1 MENKLFQKNNP
12 NRQKLIK
19 PIADLDINEEVYSVA
34 TDNAFIADNEF
45 NIDAPAIAA
54 KKSTLKTSLKMSK
67 RDVKNYIKDLKHLQ
81 DCLRTALK
89 LELSTIPPYL
99 CGLYT
104 IKEGSNVEAAAL
116 IRSVV
121 VEEMLHMVLVSNI
134 LNAITD
140 PKTIKKGDKLFN
152 VKDIIPVYP
161 TPLPGGIVPEVPKG
175 FPPFEVHL
183 LKFSREALDEFSTIE
198 RPSDPKAPITKNFDS
213 IGQFYEAIRYGLLRL
228 NEEAKKTTKKGI
240 FIGDPSRQITPEHY
254 YGSGGKITK
263 VVNYE
268 DAEEAIGEIVGQGE
282 GIDGTIA
289 TEQVLFGEDI
299 EYAHYFKFQEICY
312 GRMYSA
318 NDTNFQMPVKS
329 IPTGKPFTVSWS
341 SVYNMKANPKMK
353 DYENNPELLEK
364 AKDFNKVYVQLLNG
378 INDAVSGEPEL
389 LIKGI
394 TVMYELKYK
403 ALELLNIPLDN
414 GECAGPTFEYVEV

>member
-12 NRQKLIK
+12 NRQKLIQ
-19 PIADLDINEEVYSVA
+19 PISDEDNHEEVVSITENA
-34 TDNAFIADNEF
+34 TFVKNEM
-45 NIDAPAIAA
+45 PVML
-54 KKSTLKTSLKMSK
+54 KKMSLK
-67 RDVKNYIKDLKHLQ
+67 DVKNYVKDIKHLQ
-81 DCLRTALK
+81 DCLRTALQ

-104 IKEGSNVEAAAL
+104 IKEGSNVEAGAL

-161 TPLPGGIVPEVPKG
+161 TPLPGGIIPEVPKG
-175 FPPFEVHL
+175 TPPFKVQL

-198 RPSDPKAPITKNFDS
+198 RPSDPQAPITGHFDS
-213 IGQFYEAIRYGLLRL
+213 IGQFYEAIRYGLFRL
-228 NEEAKKTTKKGI
+228 NKTTPGGI
-240 FIGDPSRQITPEHY
+240 FIGDPKRQITPEHY

-263 VVNYE
+263 VTTYE
-268 DAEEAIGEIVGQGE
+268 EAEEAIGEIVGQGE
-282 GIDGTIA
+282 GIDGTIS
-289 TEQVLFGEDI
+289 TEQVMFGEDI
-299 EYAHYFKFQEICY
+299 EYAHYFKFQEICF

-329 IPTGKPFTVSWS
+329 IPTGRPFTVSWS

-353 DYENNPELLEK
+353 DYEHNPELLQK
-364 AKDFNKVYVQLLNG
+364 AIEFNKVYVQLLNG
-378 INDAVSGEPEL
+378 INDAVSGEPDL

-394 TVMYELKYK
+394 TVMYDLKYK
-403 ALELLNIPLDN
+403 ALELLNIPLEN
-414 GECAGPTFEYVEV
+414 GECAGPTFEYVEL

>member
-34 TDNAFIADNEF
+34 TDNAFIADNELSV
-45 NIDAPAIAA
+45 APAITA
-54 KKSTLKTSLKMSK
+54 KSAKGISLKMSK
-67 RDVKNYIKDLKHLQ
+67 SDVKNYIKDLKHLQ

-175 FPPFEVHL
+175 TPPFEVHL

-228 NEEAKKTTKKGI
+228 NEKAKKTTKNGI
-240 FIGDPSRQITPEHY
+240 FIGDPSRQITAEHY

-299 EYAHYFKFQEICY
+299 EYAHYFKFQEICF

-353 DYENNPELLEK
+353 DYEKNPELLEK

-378 INDAVSGEPEL
+378 INDAVSGEPDL

-403 ALELLNIPLDN
+403 ALELLNIPLEN

>member
-1 MENKLFQKNNP
+1 MENNFFQKNNP

-19 PIADLDINEEVYSVA
+19 PLTDSDSTEEMVA
-34 TDNAFIADNEF
+34 
-45 NIDAPAIAA
+45 PLSLKSAA
-54 KKSTLKTSLKMSK
+54 MGEKQVTMLKMSK
-67 RDVKNYIKDLKHLQ
+67 KDVKNYIRDLKHLQ
-81 DCLRTALK
+81 ECLRVALK

-121 VEEMLHMVLVSNI
+121 VEEMLHMILVANI

-140 PKTIKKGDKLFN
+140 PKSIKKGEKLFD
-152 VKDIIPVYP
+152 VKETIPSYP
-161 TPLPGGIVPEVPKG
+161 TPLPGNIVPEVPKG
-175 FPPFEVHL
+175 MPPFEVQL
-183 LKFSREALDEFSTIE
+183 LKFSREALEEFSTIE
-198 RPSDPKAPITKNFDS
+198 RPSNPKAPITKNFDS
-213 IGQFYEAIRYGLLRL
+213 IGQFYEAIRYGLLHL
-228 NEEAKKTTKKGI
+228 NSTTPGGI
-240 FIGDPSRQITPEHY
+240 FIGDPKRQITPEHY
-254 YGSGGKITK
+254 YGSGGKITQ
-263 VVNYE
+263 VLTYE

-289 TEQVLFGEDI
+289 TDHVMFGENI
-299 EYAHYFKFQEICY
+299 EYAHYFKFQEISY

-318 NDTNFQMPVKS
+318 NDTNFQMPVRS
-329 IPTGKPFTVSWS
+329 VPTGRPFIVSWS

-353 DYENNPELLEK
+353 DYEHNPELMQK
-364 AKDFNKVYVQLLNG
+364 AIDFNKVYVTLLNN

-394 TVMYELKYK
+394 TVMYDLKYK
-403 ALELLNIPLDN
+403 ALELLNIPLGN
-414 GECAGPTFEYVEV
+414 GECAGPTFEYVQV

>member
-1 MENKLFQKNNP
+1 MANKFFQENNP

-19 PIADLDINEEVYSVA
+19 PLTDTSIGADDITS
-34 TDNAFIADNEF
+34 FIADNLETTSTI
-45 NIDAPAIAA
+45 NAELL
-54 KKSTLKTSLKMSK
+54 KSDSKAFSLKAMPQKDVESYI
-67 RDVKNYIKDLKHLQ
+67 RDIEHLQ
-81 DCLRTALK
+81 ECLRTALQ

-104 IKEGSNVEAAAL
+104 IKEGSNVEAGAL

-152 VKDIIPVYP
+152 VKEIIPNYP

-175 FPPFEVHL
+175 MPPFKVQL
-183 LKFSREALDEFSTIE
+183 LKFSPEALDEFSTIE
-198 RPSDPKAPITKNFDS
+198 RPSDPKAPITKHFDS
-213 IGQFYEAIRYGLLRL
+213 IGQFYEAIRYGLFRL
-228 NEEAKKTTKKGI
+228 NKETPGGI
-240 FIGDPSRQITPEHY
+240 FIGDPKRQIGPEHY
-254 YGSGGKITK
+254 YGSGGKINK
-263 VVNYE
+263 VTNYDE
-268 DAEEAIGEIVGQGE
+268 AEIAIGEIVGQGE

-289 TEQVLFGEDI
+289 TDHVMFGEDI

-318 NDTNFQMPVKS
+318 NDTNFQMPVRS
-329 IPTGKPFTVSWS
+329 VPTGRPFTVSWS

-353 DYENNPELLEK
+353 DYEGNPELLQK
-364 AKDFNKVYVQLLNG
+364 AIEFNKVYVALLNG
-378 INDAVSGEPEL
+378 INDAVSGDPDL

-403 ALELLNIPLDN
+403 ALELLNIPLGN
-414 GECAGPTFEYVEV
+414 GECAGPTFEYVDL

>member
-1 MENKLFQKNNP
+1 MENKLFQKSNP

-19 PIADLDINEEVYSVA
+19 PISDLDTNEEVFSIA
-34 TDNAFIADNEF
+34 TENTAVVKNEIP
-45 NIDAPAIAA
+45 NM
-54 KKSTLKTSLKMSK
+54 LKRMSK
-67 RDVKNYIKDLKHLQ
+67 KDVKNYIKDISHLQ
-81 DCLRTALK
+81 ECLRTALQ

-104 IKEGSNVEAAAL
+104 IKEGSNVEAGAL

-121 VEEMLHMVLVSNI
+121 VEEMLHMVLVANI

-140 PKTIKKGDKLFN
+140 PKTIKKGEKLFN
-152 VKDIIPVYP
+152 VKDIIPNYP

-175 FPPFEVHL
+175 TPPFKVQL

-198 RPSDPKAPITKNFDS
+198 RPSDPKAPITGNFDS

-228 NEEAKKTTKKGI
+228 NDDTPGGI
-240 FIGDPSRQITPEHY
+240 FIGDPKRQVTPEHY

-263 VVNYE
+263 VITYE

-289 TEQVLFGEDI
+289 TEQVMFGENI
-299 EYAHYFKFQEICY
+299 EYAHYFKFQEICF

-341 SVYNMKANPKMK
+341 SVYNMKPNPKMK
-353 DYENNPELLEK
+353 DYEKNPELLQK
-364 AKDFNKVYVQLLNG
+364 AIDFNKVYVQLLNG
-378 INDAVSGEPEL
+378 INDAVSGEPDL

-394 TVMYELKYK
+394 TVMYDLKYK
-403 ALELLNIPLDN
+403 ALELLNIPLEN
-414 GECAGPTFEYVEV
+414 GECAGPTFEYVAL

>member
-45 NIDAPAIAA
+45 NIDAPAIAQ
-54 KKSTLKTSLKMSK
+54 KSTLKTSLKMSK

-81 DCLRTALK
+81 DSLRTALK

-152 VKDIIPVYP
+152 VKDIIPNYP

-175 FPPFEVHL
+175 SPPFEVHL

-228 NEEAKKTTKKGI
+228 NEEAKKKTKNGI
-240 FIGDPSRQITPEHY
+240 FIGDPSRQITAEHY

-299 EYAHYFKFQEICY
+299 EYAHYFKFQEICF

-353 DYENNPELLEK
+353 DYEKNPELLEK
-364 AKDFNKVYVQLLNG
+364 AKDFNRVYVQLLNG

-403 ALELLNIPLDN
+403 ALELLNIPLEN
-414 GECAGPTFEYVEV
+414 GECAGPTFEYVAV

>member
-1 MENKLFQKNNP
+1 MENKLFQKSNP

-19 PIADLDINEEVYSVA
+19 PISDLSINEEVFSISSENTEVVK
-34 TDNAFIADNEF
+34 NE
-45 NIDAPAIAA
+45 APHM
-54 KKSTLKTSLKMSK
+54 LKRMSK
-67 RDVKNYIKDLKHLQ
+67 KDVKNYIKDIRHLQ
-81 DCLRTALK
+81 ECLRTALQ

-140 PKTIKKGDKLFN
+140 PKTIKKGEKLFN
-152 VKDIIPVYP
+152 VKDIIPNYP
-161 TPLPGGIVPEVPKG
+161 TPLPGGIVPEVPEG
-175 FPPFEVHL
+175 TPPFKVQL

-198 RPSDPKAPITKNFDS
+198 RPSDPKAPITGNFDS

-228 NEEAKKTTKKGI
+228 NNDTPGGI
-240 FIGDPSRQITPEHY
+240 FNGDPARQITPEHY

-263 VVNYE
+263 VVTYE

-289 TEQVLFGEDI
+289 TEQVMFGENI
-299 EYAHYFKFQEICY
+299 EYAHYFKFQEICF

-353 DYENNPELLEK
+353 DYEKNPELLQK
-364 AKDFNKVYVQLLNG
+364 AIDFNKVYVQLLNG

-394 TVMYELKYK
+394 TVMYDLKYK
-403 ALELLNIPLDN
+403 ALELLNIPLEN
-414 GECAGPTFEYVEV
+414 GECAGPTFEYVEL

>member
-45 NIDAPAIAA
+45 NIDAPAIAQ
-54 KKSTLKTSLKMSK
+54 KSTLKTSLKMSK

-81 DCLRTALK
+81 DSLRTALK

-152 VKDIIPVYP
+152 VKDIIPNYP

-175 FPPFEVHL
+175 SPPFEVHL

-228 NEEAKKTTKKGI
+228 NEEAKKKTKNGI
-240 FIGDPSRQITPEHY
+240 FIGDPSRQITAEHY

-299 EYAHYFKFQEICY
+299 EYAHYFKFQEICF

-353 DYENNPELLEK
+353 DYEKNPELLEK

-403 ALELLNIPLDN
+403 ALELLNIPLEN

>member
-1 MENKLFQKNNP
+1 MANKFFQENNP

-19 PIADLDINEEVYSVA
+19 PLTDTSIGADDITAFVA
-34 TDNAFIADNEF
+34 ENLETTSTINAALL
-45 NIDAPAIAA
+45 
-54 KKSTLKTSLKMSK
+54 KSDSKTFSLKAMPLK
-67 RDVKNYIKDLKHLQ
+67 DVESYIKNIEHLQ
-81 DCLRTALK
+81 KCLRTALQ

-104 IKEGSNVEAAAL
+104 IKEGSNVEAGAL

-121 VEEMLHMVLVSNI
+121 VEEMLHMVLVANI

-140 PKTIKKGDKLFN
+140 PKEMEGKKLFD
-152 VKDIIPVYP
+152 VKEIIPNYP

-175 FPPFEVHL
+175 FPPFKVQL

-198 RPSDPKAPITKNFDS
+198 RPSDPKAPITEHFDS

-228 NEEAKKTTKKGI
+228 NKATPGGI
-240 FIGDPSRQITPEHY
+240 FIGDPKRQIGPEHY
-254 YGSGGKITK
+254 YGSGGKINK
-263 VVNYE
+263 VTNYDE
-268 DAEEAIGEIVGQGE
+268 AEIAIGEIVGQGE

-289 TEQVLFGEDI
+289 TDHVMFGEDI

-318 NDTNFQMPVKS
+318 NDTNFQMPVRS
-329 IPTGKPFTVSWS
+329 IPTGRPFAVSWS

-353 DYENNPELLEK
+353 DYEGNPELLQK
-364 AKDFNKVYVQLLNG
+364 AIDFNKVYVALLNG
-378 INDAVSGEPEL
+378 INDAVSGDPDL

-403 ALELLNIPLDN
+403 ALELLNIPLGN
-414 GECAGPTFEYVEV
+414 GECAGPTFEYVDL

>member
-34 TDNAFIADNEF
+34 TDNTFIADNEL
-45 NIDAPAIAA
+45 NVAPAIAA
-54 KKSTLKTSLKMSK
+54 KSAKGISLKMSK
-67 RDVKNYIKDLKHLQ
+67 RDVKNYIKDLKDLQ
-81 DCLRTALK
+81 HNLRIALQ

-104 IKEGSNVEAAAL
+104 IKEGSNVEAATL

-152 VKDIIPVYP
+152 VKDIIPNYP

-175 FPPFEVHL
+175 SPPFEVHL

-198 RPSDPKAPITKNFDS
+198 RPSDPKAPITRHFDS

-228 NEEAKKTTKKGI
+228 NESTPGGI
-240 FIGDPSRQITPEHY
+240 FIGDPKRQITAEHY

-263 VVNYE
+263 VVSYE

-299 EYAHYFKFQEICY
+299 EYAHYFKFQEICF

-378 INDAVSGEPEL
+378 INDAVSGEPDL

-403 ALELLNIPLDN
+403 ALELLNIPLEN
-414 GECAGPTFEYVEV
+414 GECAGPTFEYVEL

>member
-1 MENKLFQKNNP
+1 MENNFFQKSNQ

-19 PIADLDINEEVYSVA
+19 PLTDFDTPQEIANSFALDSLTDSEIPQEIANSFAVEGDISQLKDL
-34 TDNAFIADNEF
+34 
-45 NIDAPAIAA
+45 
-54 KKSTLKTSLKMSK
+54 TLQAKMSK
-67 RDVKNYIKDLKHLQ
+67 KDVKNYIKDLKDLQ
-81 DCLRTALK
+81 DNLGLALQ

-104 IKEGSNVEAAAL
+104 IKDGSNVEAAAL

-152 VKDIIPVYP
+152 VKDIIPKYP
-161 TPLPGGIVPEVPKG
+161 TFLPGNIHPDVPPG
-175 FPPFEVHL
+175 APPFKVHL
-183 LKFSREALDEFSTIE
+183 LKFSKEALEEFSTIE
-198 RPSDPKAPITKNFDS
+198 RPSNPSALITDTFDS
-213 IGQFYEAIRYGLLRL
+213 IGQFYEAIRYGLLRI
-228 NEEAKKTTKKGI
+228 NKKTPGGI
-240 FIGDPSRQITPEHY
+240 FIGDPKRQITPEHY

-263 VVNYE
+263 VTNYE
-268 DAEEAIGEIVGQGE
+268 EAEEAIGEIVGQGE

-289 TEQVLFGEDI
+289 TDHVMFGENI
-299 EYAHYFKFQEICY
+299 EYAHYFKFQEISY

-329 IPTGKPFTVSWS
+329 VPTGRPFTVSWS
-341 SVYNMKANPKMK
+341 SVYNMKPNPKME
-353 DYENNPELLEK
+353 DYKNNPELYKK
-364 AKDFNKVYVQLLNG
+364 AFDFNKVYVTLLNN
-378 INDAVSGEPEL
+378 INDAVSGQPDL

-394 TVMYELKYK
+394 AVMYDLKYK
-403 ALELLNIPLDN
+403 ALELLNIPLEN
-414 GECAGPTFEYVEV
+414 GECAGPTFEYVE

>member
-19 PIADLDINEEVYSVA
+19 PIADLDINEEVASISLEKASFVK
-34 TDNAFIADNEF
+34 NEM
-45 NIDAPAIAA
+45 P
-54 KKSTLKTSLKMSK
+54 TMLKKMSVK
-67 RDVKNYIKDLKHLQ
+67 DVKNYVKDIKHLQ
-81 DCLRTALK
+81 DCLRTALQ

-104 IKEGSNVEAAAL
+104 IKEGSNVEAGAL

-140 PKTIKKGDKLFN
+140 PKTIKKGEKLFN

-161 TPLPGGIVPEVPKG
+161 TPLPGGIIPEVPKG
-175 FPPFEVHL
+175 SPPFEVQL

-198 RPSDPKAPITKNFDS
+198 RPSNPKAKITGHFDS

-228 NEEAKKTTKKGI
+228 NETTPGGI
-240 FIGDPSRQITPEHY
+240 FIGDPTRQITPEHY
-254 YGSGGKITK
+254 YGSGGKITQ
-263 VVNYE
+263 VITYE

-282 GIDGTIA
+282 GIDGTIS
-289 TEQVLFGEDI
+289 TEQVMFGEDI
-299 EYAHYFKFQEICY
+299 EYAHYFKFQEISY

-329 IPTGKPFTVSWS
+329 VPTGRPFTVSWS

-353 DYENNPELLEK
+353 DYEHNPELMSK
-364 AKDFNKVYVQLLNG
+364 AIEFNKVYVQLLNG
-378 INDAVSGEPEL
+378 INDAVSGEPDL

-394 TVMYELKYK
+394 TVMYDLKYK
-403 ALELLNIPLDN
+403 ALELLNIPLGN
-414 GECAGPTFEYVEV
+414 GECAGPTFEYVEL

>member
-34 TDNAFIADNEF
+34 TDNTFIADNEL
-45 NIDAPAIAA
+45 NVAPAIAA
-54 KKSTLKTSLKMSK
+54 KSAKGISLKMSK
-67 RDVKNYIKDLKHLQ
+67 RDVKNYIKDLKDLQ
-81 DCLRTALK
+81 HNLRIALQ

-152 VKDIIPVYP
+152 VKDIIPNYP

-175 FPPFEVHL
+175 SPPFEVHL

-198 RPSDPKAPITKNFDS
+198 RPSDPKAPITRHFDS

-228 NEEAKKTTKKGI
+228 NESTPGGI
-240 FIGDPSRQITPEHY
+240 FIGDPKRQITAEHY

-263 VVNYE
+263 VVSYE

-299 EYAHYFKFQEICY
+299 EYAHYFKFQEICF

-378 INDAVSGEPEL
+378 INDAVSGEPDL

-403 ALELLNIPLDN
+403 ALELLNIPLEN
-414 GECAGPTFEYVEV
+414 GECAGPTFEYVEL

>member
-34 TDNAFIADNEF
+34 TDNVFIADNEF
-45 NIDAPAIAA
+45 NADAPAIA
-54 KKSTLKTSLKMSK
+54 KKSTLKTSLKMAK
-67 RDVKNYIKDLKHLQ
+67 KDVKNYIKDLKHLQ
-81 DCLRTALK
+81 DCLRTALQ

-175 FPPFEVHL
+175 SPPFEVHL
-183 LKFSREALDEFSTIE
+183 LKFSREAIDEFSTIE
-198 RPSDPKAPITKNFDS
+198 RPSDPKAPITRHFDS

-228 NEEAKKTTKKGI
+228 NQTTPGGI
-240 FIGDPSRQITPEHY
+240 FIGDPKRQITPEHY

-263 VVNYE
+263 VVTYE

-299 EYAHYFKFQEICY
+299 EYAHYFKFQEICF

-353 DYENNPELLEK
+353 DYEHNPELLEK

-378 INDAVSGEPEL
+378 INDAVSGEPDL

-403 ALELLNIPLDN
+403 ALELLNIPLEN

>member
-1 MENKLFQKNNP
+1 MENKFFQKNNP

-19 PIADLDINEEVYSVA
+19 PLTDFETDISNDSASIA
-34 TDNAFIADNEF
+34 TDTLEAISENNALLMRSGV
-45 NIDAPAIAA
+45 PLQ
-54 KKSTLKTSLKMSK
+54 LKKMSVK
-67 RDVKNYIKDLKHLQ
+67 DVKNYIKNIKHLQ
-81 DCLRTALK
+81 ECLRTALK

-104 IKEGSNVEAAAL
+104 IKEGSNVEAGAL

-134 LNAITD
+134 LNAVTD

-152 VKDIIPVYP
+152 VKEIIPSYP

-175 FPPFEVHL
+175 SPPFEVQL

-198 RPSDPKAPITKNFDS
+198 RPSDPKAPITGHFDS

-228 NEEAKKTTKKGI
+228 NENTPGGI
-240 FIGDPSRQITPEHY
+240 FNGDPKRQIGPEHY
-254 YGSGGKITK
+254 YGSGGKINK
-263 VVNYE
+263 VFNYE
-268 DAEEAIGEIVGQGE
+268 DAEIAIGEIVGQGE

-289 TEQVLFGEDI
+289 TDQVMFGEDI

-318 NDTNFQMPVKS
+318 NDTNFQMPARSV
-329 IPTGKPFTVSWS
+329 PTGRPFAVSWS

-353 DYENNPELLEK
+353 DYEHNPELLQK
-364 AKDFNKVYVQLLNG
+364 AIEFNKVYVALLSG
-378 INDAVSGEPEL
+378 INDAVSGEPDL

-403 ALELLNIPLDN
+403 ALELLNIPLGN
-414 GECAGPTFEYVEV
+414 GECAGPTFEYVDL

>member
-34 TDNAFIADNEF
+34 TDNTFIADNEL
-45 NIDAPAIAA
+45 NVAPAIAA
-54 KKSTLKTSLKMSK
+54 KSAKGISLKMSK
-67 RDVKNYIKDLKHLQ
+67 RDVKNYIKDLKDLQ
-81 DCLRTALK
+81 HNLRIALQ

-152 VKDIIPVYP
+152 VKDIIPNYP

-175 FPPFEVHL
+175 SPPFEVHL

-198 RPSDPKAPITKNFDS
+198 RPSDPKAPITRHFDS
-213 IGQFYEAIRYGLLRL
+213 IGQFYL
-228 NEEAKKTTKKGI
+228 
-240 FIGDPSRQITPEHY
+240 S
-254 YGSGGKITK
+254 
-263 VVNYE
+263 
-268 DAEEAIGEIVGQGE
+268 
-282 GIDGTIA
+282 
-289 TEQVLFGEDI
+289 
-299 EYAHYFKFQEICY
+299 
-312 GRMYSA
+312 
-318 NDTNFQMPVKS
+318 
-329 IPTGKPFTVSWS
+329 
-341 SVYNMKANPKMK
+341 
-353 DYENNPELLEK
+353 
-364 AKDFNKVYVQLLNG
+364 
-378 INDAVSGEPEL
+378 
-389 LIKGI
+389 LIHI
-394 TVMYELKYK
+394 
-403 ALELLNIPLDN
+403 
-414 GECAGPTFEYVEV
+414 

>member
-1 MENKLFQKNNP
+1 MENKLFQKSNP

-19 PIADLDINEEVYSVA
+19 PISDLDINEEVVSIA
-34 TDNAFIADNEF
+34 TDTVSFTDNEL
-45 NIDAPAIAA
+45 NLKAGAVTNKSA
-54 KKSTLKTSLKMSK
+54 KGITLKMSK
-67 RDVKNYIKDLKHLQ
+67 DDVKNHIKTLKQLQ
-81 DCLRTALK
+81 EYLKTALQ

-104 IKEGSNVEAAAL
+104 IKDGSNVEAAAL

-140 PKTIKKGDKLFN
+140 PDTIKEGDKLFN
-152 VKDIIPVYP
+152 VKEIIPNYP

-175 FPPFEVHL
+175 MPPFEVNL

-198 RPSDPKAPITKNFDS
+198 RPSNPKAPINTHFDG

-228 NEEAKKTTKKGI
+228 NETTPGGI
-240 FIGDPSRQITPEHY
+240 FIGDPKRQITPEHY

-263 VVNYE
+263 VVTYE
-268 DAEEAIGEIVGQGE
+268 DAEEAIAEIVGQGE

-289 TEQVLFGEDI
+289 TEQVMFGEDI
-299 EYAHYFKFQEICY
+299 EYAHYFKFQEICF

-353 DYENNPELLEK
+353 DYEHNPELLQK
-364 AKDFNKVYVQLLNG
+364 AIDFNKVYVQLLNG
-378 INDAVSGEPEL
+378 INDAVSGNPEL

-394 TVMYELKYK
+394 TVMYDLKYK
-403 ALELLNIPLDN
+403 ALELLNIPLEN
-414 GECAGPTFEYVEV
+414 GECAGPTFEYVDL